1 MAEIP
6 VQAGMRI
13 LTVEQIAEL
22 TDKRFGAYRRKVHD
36 TRRAV
41 HEDGTAEE
49 IRALDYLCNAIFREK
64 AKREASLDERY
75 KRGEISLDEWELLFK
90 RL

>member
-1 MAEIP
+1 MTP
-6 VQAGMRI
+6 TQAGMAI

-22 TDKRFGAYRRKVHD
+22 TDERLGAYRRKMHD

-41 HEDGTAEE
+41 HAEGTAEQ

-75 KRGEISLDEWELLFK
+75 KRGEISLDEWDSISKKL
-90 RL
+90 